1 MDSESIMWFV
11 QTAGPQM
18 VMENA
23 QNARARENVRN
34 VMARDTD
41 KVDKVRACA
50 VAQALF
56 DCEHKESLPTV
67 IHQSF
72 FTCAPHVGV
81 HTSTGNILG
90 AG

>member
-41 KVDKVRACA
+41 NELRS
-50 VAQALF
+50 
-56 DCEHKESLPTV
+56 E
-67 IHQSF
+67 
-72 FTCAPHVGV
+72 
-81 HTSTGNILG
+81 
-90 AG
+90 